1 MLFDTSYTDK
11 RITKQINEAV
21 GKPFSWRDRWK
32 IGGIGSRR
40 MVITAI
46 SEEYKKYLKAE
57 HYETMANIELR
68 PKGIIIHFRHK
79 LQAYSWVMPFE
90 SLQMDSESGLELKS
104 VGKFVAFNNE
114 TDQSFIKKLGS
125 RFESYDLKL

>member
-1 MLFDTSYTDK
+1 MLFDTSYSDK
-11 RITKQINEAV
+11 KITKQINKAV

-40 MVITAI
+40 MVITDI

-68 PKGIIIHFRHK
+68 PRGIIIHFRYK

-90 SLQMDSESGLELKS
+90 SLQMDDESGLELKS
-104 VGKFVAFNNE
+104 DGKFVAFNHE
-114 TDQSFIKKLGS
+114 TDQPFIRKLVSQFDNFAPKG
-125 RFESYDLKL
+125 